1 MSDERQVPA
10 EDLDDIWVQHAS
22 VIRGLYLQRQP
33 RLSLREVR
41 NIMMKEHAFPDF
53 KSVFLMVEMWMLP
66 TWETKLRDKLGLR
79 KKLKKTDWP
88 IVWRHCVQRGHRGKR
103 SAVYLQGVPV
113 PSKRAW
119 AEIRRQDA
127 RASGKH
133 G

>member
-1 MSDERQVPA
+1 MSREQQVPV

-41 NIMMKEHAFPDF
+41 NIMMKDHDFPDF
-53 KSVFLMVEMWMLP
+53 KLC

-79 KKLKKTDWP
+79 KKLRKTDWP
-88 IVWRHCVQRGHRGKR
+88 IVWRHCIQRGHRGKT

-113 PSKRAW
+113 PSQRAW
-119 AEIRRQDA
+119 AEIRRQGA
-127 RASGKH
+127 RMGGKDVRSTTSFL
-133 G
+133 